1 MPDKIVFDI
10 ETKNSFA
17 DVGGRHNLKDLDVSV
32 VGAYSYD
39 RDEYVCFDEHELD
52 KFGEMAQR
60 AGLLITF
67 NGMQFDIPVMEKYY
81 DFKLAAVPHYD
92 IFHEIYSILGR
103 RIGLGPLA
111 EANLKGGEGKS
122 ASGLEAIEFYR
133 RGEIEKLKKYCI
145 QDVKVTKEIFD
156 LIRTQ
161 EYLWIPQKHVPQ
173 MEKITLH
180 YKEEE
185 ESAQNTLL

>member
-39 RDEYVCFDEHELD
+39 KDEYVCFDEHELD
-52 KFGEMAQR
+52 KFGEMAKR
-60 AGLLITF
+60 AGLLVTF
-67 NGMQFDIPVMEKYY
+67 NGSGFDIPVMEKYY

-92 IFHEIYSILGR
+92 IFQEIYGILGR

-111 EANLKGGEGKS
+111 EANLEGGEGKS
-122 ASGLEAIEFYR
+122 ASGMQAIEFYR
-133 RGEIEKLKKYCI
+133 NGEIEKLKKYCI
-145 QDVKVTKEIFD
+145 QDVKVTKDIFE
-156 LIRTQ
+156 LIRTRR
-161 EYLWIPQKHVPQ
+161 YLWIPQKHVPQ
-173 MEKITLH
+173 MEKIEIM
-180 YKEEE
+180 YEEKE
-185 ESAQNTLL
+185 ESAQDTLL